1 MEAIV
6 PSKEKIAK
14 KLTARTDMHRL
25 KRVTEASKSGGLILD
40 IWPRMAGKVLK
51 AAHNFPIWEGS
62 VGWLEDC
69 VCWKGS
75 MEWVPF
81 DLDGYLS
88 SIWATW
94 IIDSVNSR

>member
-40 IWPRMAGKVLK
+40 IWPSMAG
-51 AAHNFPIWEGS
+51 
-62 VGWLEDC
+62 
-69 VCWKGS
+69 
-75 MEWVPF
+75 
-81 DLDGYLS
+81 
-88 SIWATW
+88 
-94 IIDSVNSR
+94 